1 MDPEDGVEPDGDSVT
16 ARNPREHD
24 ERQKTLL
31 QEVAASAKRNL
42 MSVGGHAD
50 TPVDLVAGGN
60 ADAKCPCLRNDQTV
74 LMRTP
79 TQTEFVE

>member
-24 ERQKTLL
+24 ERQKTFL
-31 QEVAASAKRNL
+31 QEVTASAKRNL

-50 TPVDLVAGGN
+50 TPVDIVAGGN

-79 TQTEFVE
+79 TQDEFVE